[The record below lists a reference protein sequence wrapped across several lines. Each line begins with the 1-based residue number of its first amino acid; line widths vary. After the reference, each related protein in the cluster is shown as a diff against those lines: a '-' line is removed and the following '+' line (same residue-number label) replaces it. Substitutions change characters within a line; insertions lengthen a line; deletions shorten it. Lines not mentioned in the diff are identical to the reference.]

1 MFVYSVRARTVKFF
15 GLIALTLVLII
26 GVMAFGGGGAVLA
39 SASGSGIDFEGVKTN
54 EQRVAFIESFGIKV
68 DAETV
73 EEDAFAMP
81 ENFDRVILGYNEL
94 QKKQGLDLS
103 KYTKKRVTRYTY
115 RVTNY
120 ADEGEVLANLFIWR
134 GKVIACDLSSLD
146 PEGFV
151 VPLTLVDPSKLK

>member
-134 GKVIACDLSSLD
+134 GKVIACDVSSLD